1 MPGMLRHESVRG
13 VEFVRFQHKKKGS
26 KYTELAGGP
35 SVSIFAPSTTGFE
48 GKPALVGEGVPFSKS
63 RTKGRS
69 PILDAGG
76 EKKGALHE

>member
-1 MPGMLRHESVRG
+1 MLRQESVRG
-13 VEFVRFQHKKKGS
+13 VEFVRFQHKEKRS
-26 KYTELAGGP
+26 RYTELAGGP

-48 GKPALVGEGVPFSKS
+48 GKPAPVGEGVLFSTS

-69 PILDAGG
+69 PISGAGG